1 MNWKTWLCGG
11 AILATILGATPSTA
25 ADGALNWNDRRDFD
39 FASRGFVATRKD
51 PKITDAS
58 GKVVWDLSAYDF
70 LKGEPPATV
79 NPSLWR
85 QASLLSKHGLFKVT
99 DRVWQVRG
107 FDIANTTFIQG
118 DTGWIVI
125 DTLTSRET
133 AKAALDLV
141 NEQLGPRKVVAII
154 YTHSHSDHFGGARGM
169 VDQADLDAGKVKVIA
184 PQGFLEHAVSENI
197 IAGTAMAR
205 RAVYQ
210 FGFYLPKGT
219 DGQVSAGIG
228 QAVSLGSPSLLP
240 PNVTITHT
248 GETLTVDGVKLE
260 FQMTPGTEAPA
271 EMNVYLP
278 DLRALCMAENANASQ
293 HNVLTPR
300 GALVRD
306 AKVWADDLTE
316 SLSRYGDKTDFLFT
330 SHAWPRFGRETIV
343 DYLSKHR
350 DAYKYLHDQS
360 VRMMNAGL
368 TGAEIA
374 NRLHLPKV
382 LDQEWFNRG
391 YYGSLSFNGRA
402 VYQRYM
408 GWYDANPVHLDPF
421 EPKDES
427 QRYVAAMGGAKKV
440 LGEMRAAEGKGDFK
454 WAAEL
459 GARLVMADAKDA
471 PAKAELAKVYRHLG
485 FATENAIWRNMYLSA
500 VQDLEGGPKG
510 AFNANYS
517 LDMVRATPTAMLMDL
532 MAVRLNADRA
542 GEGHAVVDLVFPER
556 QEKVRLTV
564 RNGVLLHEEGA
575 TSGPADATVTL
586 ARQDF
591 LLMSFMGGEL
601 AAKRLAAG
609 GGIKVEGDANALARL
624 VGWLDPLTPT
634 FPILWR

>member
-1 MNWKTWLCGG
+1 MSAKAWIAGVFIAAAVWGTALAATDGGPNW
-11 AILATILGATPSTA
+11 S
-25 ADGALNWNDRRDFD
+25 DRRDED

-51 PKITDAS
+51 PKITDAG
-58 GKVVWDLSAYDF
+58 GKVVWNLSAYDF
-70 LKGEPPATV
+70 LTGPAPKTV
-79 NPSLWR
+79 NASLWR
-85 QASLLSKHGLFKVT
+85 HASLLAKHGLFKVT

-107 FDIANTTFIQG
+107 FDIANATFIQG

-125 DTLTSRET
+125 DTLTSKET

-154 YTHSHSDHFGGARGM
+154 YTHSHSDHFGGARGL

-197 IAGTAMAR
+197 IAGAAMAR

-210 FGFYLPKGT
+210 FGFFLPKGT
-219 DGQVSAGIG
+219 EGQISSGIG

-240 PNVTITHT
+240 PNVSITHT
-248 GETLTVDGVKLE
+248 GETLMVDGVTLE

-271 EMNVYLP
+271 EMNIYLP
-278 DLRALCMAENANASQ
+278 QLHALCLAENANATQ

-306 AKVWADDLTE
+306 AKAWADDLTE
-316 SLSRYGDKTDFLFT
+316 TLALYGDKTDVMFT

-343 DYLSKHR
+343 DYLGKHR
-350 DAYKYLHDQS
+350 DVYKFLHDQS
-360 VRMMNAGL
+360 VRMMNEGL
-368 TGAEIA
+368 TGPEIA
-374 NRLHLPKV
+374 NRLHLPPA
-382 LDQEWFNRG
+382 LDREWYNRG
-391 YYGSLSFNGRA
+391 YYGSLSFNSRA

-408 GWYDANPVHLDPF
+408 GWYDGNPVHLDPF
-421 EPKDES
+421 EPKEES

-440 LGEMRAAEGKGDFK
+440 LAAIKAAEAKGDLK

-459 GARLVMADAKDA
+459 GARLVMADPKDA
-471 PAKAELAKVYRHLG
+471 PAKAELAKVYRQMG

-500 VQDLEGGPKG
+500 VQDLEGGP
-510 AFNANYS
+510 AATFNPNYS
-517 LDMVRATPTAMLMDL
+517 LDMVRSTPTAMLMDL
-532 MAVRLNADRA
+532 MAVRLNADKA

-556 QEKVRLTV
+556 QERVRLRV
-564 RNGVLLHEEGA
+564 RNGVLLHDEAPPAAGA
-575 TSGPADATVTL
+575 DVTL
-586 ARQDF
+586 TLSRQDF
-591 LLMSFMGGEL
+591 LLMTFIGGDV
-601 AAKRLAAG
+601 AKRLAA
-609 GGIKVEGDANALARL
+609 GGIKVEGDAQAAVRL
-624 VGWLDPLTPT
+624 VSWLDPLTPN